1 MTDLRLALRLCFRHP
16 LVSLAAIG
24 SLALGI
30 GANTAIF
37 TVLNGSVLQPLPYAD
52 PGRLMVVWETRAD
65 NPRRAVAP
73 ANFLD
78 WRLGA
83 PAFSGLAAFDD
94 FAATLTGYGEAQRVR
109 AVSTSGNFFD
119 VLGAQARLGRAL
131 VAEDDRPEAPRVAV
145 LSDGLWHRL
154 FGGSHDAIGKSII
167 LNSIPHTIVGV
178 LAPDFAMA
186 MINGPE
192 VWMTGDRGIPRSFP
206 FPGDITAVRDSHI
219 IAVIGRLAPGATR
232 DQAQAQ
238 LTSVMTE
245 LSSRHPDTNAGLGAN
260 VRPLHE
266 EIVGDIRPVILLIQ
280 IAVAVLLLI
289 ACANVAHLLL
299 GQAAGRQAEISLRV
313 AMGADRSR
321 IVKQLL
327 IETLTIAVPGGVAGL
342 FLAMAGVRALVAV
355 APANLPRLSEIQI
368 DATALGFTLVMT
380 MLTSLVFGLG
390 PAMQT
395 ARTSANDLAQ
405 VGLRVAGNRRVRRG
419 QQALVI
425 GELALAQVLLVGA
438 GLLLMSFVHA
448 TRTDLGFASS
458 DRVLAELNLVP
469 DYLQVVGDTGL
480 IDPSR
485 KIRFINTVLDS
496 VSGAPGVKA
505 VAASFTAPLTGAPNR
520 GIRIEGDAPFP
531 PDNQPNAD
539 FQVIS
544 PDYFRTLGITLV
556 AGRAFGAA
564 DRANTPAVVIV
575 NQALVDKYFSGRDPI
590 GRVLL
595 FGGSKRHEI
604 VGVVADARYR
614 SVEREA
620 DPTFYLPLEQNDERW
635 PFLAFTVWTDPSTS
649 SGSPRPF
656 DKLKVVPSEV
666 EGRAASW
673 GDGGAAATG
682 APATRTLR
690 RGVATTAAAALLR
703 SAIRAADA
711 QQPISRLR
719 SIEEILG
726 DSMAARRF
734 NTWIVGLFAATAL
747 LLAAIGTY
755 GVMAFA
761 VTSRTREL
769 GVRAALGATPGDLIR
784 MVLGQGLVL
793 TLLAGA
799 IGLSAAVALTR
810 FMASM
815 LFNVAPTDPL
825 TFVLVGSVLG
835 LVAMAAT
842 FVPARRAMRVD
853 PVTALRE

>member
-1 MTDLRLALRLCFRHP
+1 MTDLRLALRLCLRHP
-16 LVSLAAIG
+16 LLSLTAIG

-37 TVLNGSVLQPLPYAD
+37 TVLNGSVLQPLPY
-52 PGRLMVVWETRAD
+52 PEPERLMVVWETQAD
-65 NPRRAVAP
+65 NQRRYVAP

-78 WRLGA
+78 WRRA
-83 PAFSGLAAFDD
+83 ASAFNGVAAFDE
-94 FAATLTGYGEAQRVR
+94 FSATLTGHGEAQRLR
-109 AVSTSGNFFD
+109 TVSASANFFD
-119 VLGAQARLGRAL
+119 VLGVQARFGRVM
-131 VAEDDRPEAPRVAV
+131 VADDDRPNATRVAV
-145 LSDGLWHRL
+145 LTDGLWHRL
-154 FGGSHDAIGKSII
+154 FGGSAQAIGQTLI
-167 LNSIPHTIVGV
+167 LNGVPHTIVGV
-178 LAPDFAMA
+178 LPASFAMPMA
-186 MINGPE
+186 ASAEI
-192 VWMTGDRGIPRSFP
+192 WITGDRGIPRSFP

-232 DQAQAQ
+232 EQAQAQ
-238 LTSVMTE
+238 LTGVMTE
-245 LSSRHPDTNAGLGAN
+245 LSSRHPDTNSGLGAN

-266 EIVGDIRPVILLIQ
+266 EVVGDIRPVILLMQ
-280 IAVAVLLLI
+280 MAVALLLLI

-299 GQAAGRQAEISLRV
+299 GQAAGRQAEISLRF

-327 IETLTIAVPGGVAGL
+327 IETLTIAIPGGVAGL
-342 FLAMAGVRALVAV
+342 ALATIGVRALIAV
-355 APANLPRLSEIQI
+355 APANLPRLGEIEI
-368 DATALGFTLVMT
+368 DGAALGFTILMT
-380 MLTSLVFGLG
+380 ALTTLIFGLG

-405 VGLRVAGNRRVRRG
+405 VAQRVAGNRRVRRG

-438 GLLLMSFVHA
+438 GLLLVSFVHA
-448 TRTDLGFASS
+448 TRIDLGFAAN

-469 DYLQVVGDTGL
+469 DYLQTVGDQGL

-485 KIRFINTVLDS
+485 KIRFINTVLDAIR
-496 VSGAPGVKA
+496 SGPGVNA

-520 GIRIEGDAPFP
+520 GIRIEGDPPFP

-539 FQVIS
+539 FQVIT
-544 PDYFRTLGITLV
+544 PEYFRALGITLV
-556 AGRAFGAA
+556 AGRHFSVA
-564 DRANTPAVVIV
+564 DRADAPPVVII
-575 NQALVDKYFSGRDPI
+575 NQALADKYFPGRDPI

-604 VGVVADARYR
+604 VGIAADARYR

-635 PFLAFTVWTDPSTS
+635 PFLAFTVWTD
-649 SGSPRPF
+649 
-656 DKLKVVPSEV
+656 
-666 EGRAASW
+666 
-673 GDGGAAATG
+673 GG
-682 APATRTLR
+682 PA
-690 RGVATTAAAALLR
+690 ATTAAAGLLR
-703 SAIRAADA
+703 SAVRQADP
-711 QQPISRLR
+711 QQPISRVR

-734 NTWIVGLFAATAL
+734 NTWIVALFAATAL

-769 GVRAALGATPGDLIR
+769 GVRAALGATPGDLIT
-784 MVLGQGLVL
+784 MVLRQGFLL
-793 TLLAGA
+793 TLLATA
-799 IGLSAAVALTR
+799 IGLAAAMALTR

-815 LFNVAPTDPL
+815 LFNVAPTDAL
-825 TFVLVGSVLG
+825 TFALVAGGLA
-835 LVAMAAT
+835 LVAMAAS
-842 FVPARRAMRVD
+842 FIPAMRAAGV
-853 PVTALRE
+853 PIARVLRDGVA

>member
-1 MTDLRLALRLCFRHP
+1 MTDLRLALRLCLRHP
-16 LVSLAAIG
+16 LLSLAAIG

-37 TVLNGSVLQPLPYAD
+37 TVLNGSILQPLPYPD
-52 PGRLMVVWETRAD
+52 PGKLMVVWETRAD

-78 WRLGA
+78 WRQGA

-109 AVSTSGNFFD
+109 AVSTSANFFE
-119 VLGAQARLGRAL
+119 VLGAQARLGRVM
-131 VAEDDRPEAPRVAV
+131 VADDDRPGAARVAV
-145 LSDGLWHRL
+145 LTDGLWHRL
-154 FGGSHDAIGKSII
+154 FGGSRDAIGKPII

-178 LAPDFAMA
+178 LPPDFSMA

-192 VWMTGDRGIPRSFP
+192 VWITGDRGIPRSFP
-206 FPGDITAVRDSHI
+206 FPGDITSVRDSHI
-219 IAVIGRLAPGATR
+219 IAVVGRLAPGATR

-238 LTSVMTE
+238 LTSVMAE
-245 LSSRHPDTNAGLGAN
+245 LSKRHPDTNAGLGAN

-299 GQAAGRQAEISLRV
+299 GQAAGRQAEIAMRV

-321 IVKQLL
+321 IIKQLL
-327 IETLTIAVPGGVAGL
+327 VETLTIAVPGGIAGL
-342 FLAMAGVRALVAV
+342 LLAMAGVRALIAV

-368 DATALGFTLVMT
+368 DGAALGFTFGITL
-380 MLTSLVFGLG
+380 LTSLVFGLG

-405 VGLRVAGNRRVRRG
+405 IGLRVAGHRRVRRG
-419 QQALVI
+419 QHALVI
-425 GELALAQVLLVGA
+425 GELALAQMLLVGA

-448 TRTDLGFASS
+448 TNTELGFATR

-469 DYLQVVGDTGL
+469 EYLQVVGDTGL

-485 KIRFINTVLDS
+485 KIRFINTVLDN
-496 VSGAPGVKA
+496 VRRAQGVRA

-520 GIRIEGDAPFP
+520 GIRIEGDPPFP

-544 PDYFRTLGITLV
+544 QDYFRALGITLI
-556 AGRAFGAA
+556 AGRGFSDA

-575 NQALVDKYFSGRDPI
+575 NQALVDKYLAGRDPL

-604 VGVVADARYR
+604 VGVVADSRYR
-614 SVEREA
+614 SVELEP

-635 PFLAFTVWTDPSTS
+635 PFLAFTVWTD
-649 SGSPRPF
+649 
-656 DKLKVVPSEV
+656 
-666 EGRAASW
+666 
-673 GDGGAAATG
+673 GGAAATG
-682 APATRTLR
+682 APATRTSR
-690 RGVATTAAAALLR
+690 RGVVTTAAAALLR
-703 SAIRAADA
+703 AAVREADP
-711 QQPISRLR
+711 QQPISRVR

-755 GVMAFA
+755 GMMAFA

-769 GVRAALGATPGDLIR
+769 GVRAALGATPGDLTR
-784 MVLGQGLVL
+784 MVLGQGLLL
-793 TLLAGA
+793 TLFASA
-799 IGLSAAVALTR
+799 IGLTAAVALTR

-815 LFNVAPTDPL
+815 LFNIAPTDPL
-825 TFVLVGSVLG
+825 TFVVVGGVLG

-842 FVPARRAMRVD
+842 FLPARRAMRVN
-853 PVTALRE
+853 PVTALRA